1 MTIGCFRQTALESML
16 EQLKVL
22 VIFCIQ
28 TRFSNKFPQ
37 ALNQIEI
44 GGVGR
49 QKEDFYPE
57 MSSPLEHE
65 PTAWIASIIHHQGNR
80 PLQLKQSNLLQQFAD
95 TGRGDVAVV
104 GHRDQ
109 LMRDGMQGSQD
120 VEALPSAGCTD
131 QDASERPEITQIGSQ
146 HKMGSI
152 DEKDRSRPCFRLL

>member
-1 MTIGCFRQTALESML
+1 MTSGGFRQTELESLL

-22 VIFCIQ
+22 VIFGIQ
-28 TRFSNKFPQ
+28 TLFSDKFPQ

-49 QKEDFYPE
+49 QKEDFYAE
-57 MSSPLEHE
+57 MSRPLEHK
-65 PTAWIASIIHHQGNR
+65 PTVLIASIIHHQGNR
-80 PLQLKQSNLLQQFAD
+80 PLQPQQSNLLQQFAD

-109 LMRDGMQGSQD
+109 LMGNSMQGGQD
-120 VEALPSAGCTD
+120 VEALPPAGCTD
-131 QDASERPEITQIGSQ
+131 QDARERPEIAEIASQ

-152 DEKDRSRPCFRLL
+152 DEKDRSRPGFRLL